1 MERKIGMTLSIFR
14 LPLTTPVPGIGSSEI
29 INQIGSDRRGKKRKG
44 FFFLLFFSPPLS
56 VPVPV
61 IFLRQSVSQ
70 SVSQRAQEPAELS

>member
-44 FFFLLFFSPPLS
+44 FFFSSFLFAPSFCACACD
-56 VPVPV
+56 
-61 IFLRQSVSQ
+61 FLASVSQ
-70 SVSQRAQEPAELS
+70 SVSQSASSGTS